1 MKIEQLLEKKE
12 QLQVLILRDMVLHGG
27 TVGTNQLRE
36 QVNLSKT
43 SFDQYIAEIPMIGR
57 MMGKKVAI
65 KRNEF
70 QVTLEL
76 AEDVSL
82 EKIILFLVQQSLK
95 FNLLVYLLE
104 HHQASIVRLATA
116 FNISESSVFRKIK
129 ELNQLLQEFSLQIK
143 NGQLYGEELQVRYF
157 YYVLFQF
164 ISESQRPLFLQ
175 QTPDKAPL
183 ILGLERALETTFSQ
197 ESASKIACWLGITR
211 KRLLSEKTTFA
222 TLKEKKIL
230 YQKDR
235 LYQALDPVISLYL
248 SRTAAEISGYEPL
261 MFYSFF
267 VSFAVLSE
275 EHFYQYDLTRSKKLP
290 TAVLDTYIRET
301 MLWHYRPRKLK
312 IKEEKAV
319 GYQLAQID
327 NEFYFFRGV
336 MMIYEPEHLLQQQK
350 KMLGRSLSQLLERL
364 KETTLTQLPAKQGEE
379 AALSYLMIQYANIL
393 MMIDFYIA
401 KSVTIGIDIETL
413 PIYRVA
419 FQQFLLRELKGISG
433 IEIENRRPGK
443 KYDLVI
449 TFNQEDPHQ
458 NYYYLSEFASSYDI
472 ARLKQKIE
480 EEKKQKIKNCQKNR
494 K

>member
-393 MMIDFYIA
+393 MMIDFYNA

-480 EEKKQKIKNCQKNR
+480 EEKKAKN
-494 K
+494 

>member
-175 QTPDKAPL
+175 QTLDKAPL

-480 EEKKQKIKNCQKNR
+480 EEKKAKN
-494 K
+494 

>member
-458 NYYYLSEFASSYDI
+458 NYYYLSEFASNYDI
-472 ARLKQKIE
+472 KRLKQKIE
-480 EEKKQKIKNCQKNR
+480 QEKKAKN
-494 K
+494 

>member
-57 MMGKKVAI
+57 MMGKKIAI

-301 MLWHYRPRKLK
+301 MLWHCRPRKLK

-480 EEKKQKIKNCQKNR
+480 EEKKAKN
-494 K
+494 

>member
-12 QLQVLILRDMVLHGG
+12 QLQVLILREMVLHGG

-267 VSFAVLSE
+267 VSFTVLSE

-480 EEKKQKIKNCQKNR
+480 EEKKAKN
-494 K
+494 

>member
-12 QLQVLILRDMVLHGG
+12 QLQVLILREMVLHGG

-43 SFDQYIAEIPMIGR
+43 SFDQYIAEIPIIGR

-472 ARLKQKIE
+472 ARLKQEIE
-480 EEKKQKIKNCQKNR
+480 EEKKAKN
-494 K
+494 

>member
-12 QLQVLILRDMVLHGG
+12 QLQVLILREMVLHGG

-95 FNLLVYLLE
+95 FKLLVYLLE
-104 HHQASIVRLATA
+104 HHQASIVRLAIA

-480 EEKKQKIKNCQKNR
+480 EEKKAKN
-494 K
+494 

>member
-12 QLQVLILRDMVLHGG
+12 QLQVLILREMVLHGG

-43 SFDQYIAEIPMIGR
+43 SFDQYIAEIPMIG
-57 MMGKKVAI
+57 MVMGKKVAI

-401 KSVTIGIDIETL
+401 KLVTIGIDIETL

-480 EEKKQKIKNCQKNR
+480 EEKKAKN
-494 K
+494 

>member
-12 QLQVLILRDMVLHGG
+12 QLQVLIIRDMVLHGG

-43 SFDQYIAEIPMIGR
+43 SFDQYIAEIPMIGM

-480 EEKKQKIKNCQKNR
+480 EEKKAKN
-494 K
+494 

>member
-116 FNISESSVFRKIK
+116 FNISASSVFRKIK

-480 EEKKQKIKNCQKNR
+480 EEKKAKN
-494 K
+494 

>member
-336 MMIYEPEHLLQQQK
+336 MMI
-350 KMLGRSLSQLLERL
+350 
-364 KETTLTQLPAKQGEE
+364 
-379 AALSYLMIQYANIL
+379 
-393 MMIDFYIA
+393 
-401 KSVTIGIDIETL
+401 
-413 PIYRVA
+413 
-419 FQQFLLRELKGISG
+419 
-433 IEIENRRPGK
+433 
-443 KYDLVI
+443 
-449 TFNQEDPHQ
+449 
-458 NYYYLSEFASSYDI
+458 
-472 ARLKQKIE
+472 
-480 EEKKQKIKNCQKNR
+480 
-494 K
+494 

>member
-82 EKIILFLVQQSLK
+82 KKIILFLVQQSLK

-480 EEKKQKIKNCQKNR
+480 EEKKAKN
-494 K
+494 

>member
-1 MKIEQLLEKKE
+1 MKIEQLLEKKA
-12 QLQVLILRDMVLHGG
+12 QLQVLILREMVLHGG

-480 EEKKQKIKNCQKNR
+480 EEKKAKN
-494 K
+494 

>member
-12 QLQVLILRDMVLHGG
+12 QLQVLILREIVLHGG

-43 SFDQYIAEIPMIGR
+43 SFDQYIAEIPMIGM

-175 QTPDKAPL
+175 QTADKAPL

-480 EEKKQKIKNCQKNR
+480 EEKKAKN
-494 K
+494 

>member
-248 SRTAAEISGYEPL
+248 SRTATEISGYEPL

-480 EEKKQKIKNCQKNR
+480 EEKKAKN
-494 K
+494 

>member
-12 QLQVLILRDMVLHGG
+12 QLQVLILREMVLHGG

-43 SFDQYIAEIPMIGR
+43 SFDQYIAEIPMIGM

-248 SRTAAEISGYEPL
+248 SRTAAEINGYEPL

-364 KETTLTQLPAKQGEE
+364 KETTLIQLPAKQGEE

-480 EEKKQKIKNCQKNR
+480 EEKKAKN
-494 K
+494 

>member
-1 MKIEQLLEKKE
+1 MNIEQLLEKKE

-480 EEKKQKIKNCQKNR
+480 EEKKAKN
-494 K
+494 

>member
-12 QLQVLILRDMVLHGG
+12 QLQVLILREMVLHGG

-211 KRLLSEKTTFA
+211 KRLLSKKTTFA

-480 EEKKQKIKNCQKNR
+480 EEKKAKN
-494 K
+494 

>member
-116 FNISESSVFRKIK
+116 FNISDSSVFRKIK

-480 EEKKQKIKNCQKNR
+480 EEKKAKN
-494 K
+494 

>member
-379 AALSYLMIQYANIL
+379 AALSYLMIQYTNIL

-480 EEKKQKIKNCQKNR
+480 EEKKAKN
-494 K
+494 

>member
-183 ILGLERALETTFSQ
+183 ILGLERSLETTFSQ

-248 SRTAAEISGYEPL
+248 SRTDAEISGYEPL

-480 EEKKQKIKNCQKNR
+480 EEKKAKN
-494 K
+494 

>member
-43 SFDQYIAEIPMIGR
+43 SFDQYIAEIPMIGM

-449 TFNQEDPHQ
+449 TFNQEDLHQ

>member
-1 MKIEQLLEKKE
+1 M
-12 QLQVLILRDMVLHGG
+12 LILRDMVLHGG

-43 SFDQYIAEIPMIGR
+43 SFDQYIAEIPMIGM

-480 EEKKQKIKNCQKNR
+480 EEKKAKN
-494 K
+494 

>member
-12 QLQVLILRDMVLHGG
+12 QLQVLILREIVLHGG

-43 SFDQYIAEIPMIGR
+43 SFDQYIAEIPMIGM

-82 EKIILFLVQQSLK
+82 EKNILFLVQQSLK

-175 QTPDKAPL
+175 QTADKAPL

-480 EEKKQKIKNCQKNR
+480 EEKKAKN
-494 K
+494 

>member
-43 SFDQYIAEIPMIGR
+43 SFDQYIAEIPMFGR

-480 EEKKQKIKNCQKNR
+480 EEKKAKN
-494 K
+494 

>member
-43 SFDQYIAEIPMIGR
+43 SFDQYIAEIPMIGM

-211 KRLLSEKTTFA
+211 KRLLSEKKTFA

-449 TFNQEDPHQ
+449 TFNQEDLHQ

-480 EEKKQKIKNCQKNR
+480 EEKKAKN
-494 K
+494 

>member
-43 SFDQYIAEIPMIGR
+43 LFDQYIAEIPMIGR

-480 EEKKQKIKNCQKNR
+480 EEKKAKN
-494 K
+494 

>member
-43 SFDQYIAEIPMIGR
+43 SFDQYIAEIPMIGM

>member
-27 TVGTNQLRE
+27 TVGTNQLRD

-480 EEKKQKIKNCQKNR
+480 EEKKAKN
-494 K
+494 

>member
-43 SFDQYIAEIPMIGR
+43 SFDQYIAEIPMIGM

-248 SRTAAEISGYEPL
+248 SRTAAKISGYEPL

-336 MMIYEPEHLLQQQK
+336 MTIYEPEHLLQQQK

-480 EEKKQKIKNCQKNR
+480 EEKKAKN
-494 K
+494 

>member
-350 KMLGRSLSQLLERL
+350 KMLGRSLSKLLERL

-480 EEKKQKIKNCQKNR
+480 EEKKAKN
-494 K
+494 

>member
-27 TVGTNQLRE
+27 TVSTNQLRE

-480 EEKKQKIKNCQKNR
+480 EEKKAKN
-494 K
+494 

>member
-12 QLQVLILRDMVLHGG
+12 QLQVLILREMVLHGG

-43 SFDQYIAEIPMIGR
+43 SFDQYIAEIPMIGM

-222 TLKEKKIL
+222 TLKEKKML

-364 KETTLTQLPAKQGEE
+364 KETTLTQLPAKKGEE

-480 EEKKQKIKNCQKNR
+480 EEKKAKN
-494 K
+494 

>member
-43 SFDQYIAEIPMIGR
+43 SFDQYIAEIPMIGM

-433 IEIENRRPGK
+433 TEIENRRPGK

-449 TFNQEDPHQ
+449 TFNQEDLHQ

-480 EEKKQKIKNCQKNR
+480 EEKKAKN
-494 K
+494 